1 MFLSAPAL
9 FRLRYL
15 DFGEAYTISGQF
27 VMFFCL
33 VLDCLREERMRIEGR
48 SFGKSVSAGPLPTP
62 QKGDKRWTPKQARF
76 TAALLTSN
84 SVAEAAVKAGYP
96 AKNARQSGHQALKA
110 IRGRVPDLLERLG
123 LSEEHLI
130 DKHLRRH
137 LEKKKTVFV
146 REEKI
151 QKFKEGNRTREIV
164 RHVVKKYVLDDNQ
177 IQFRAMVQGFLL
189 HGSYAPRNP
198 KEAAHFGVKVI
209 VQDVCGTPRPPI
221 DIKPGMAVPELPAQA
236 NERREA
242 CGSRIGERPADKS
255 GHD

>member
-1 MFLSAPAL
+1 
-9 FRLRYL
+9 
-15 DFGEAYTISGQF
+15 
-27 VMFFCL
+27 
-33 VLDCLREERMRIEGR
+33 MRIEGR
-48 SFGKSVSAGPLPTP
+48 SFVESVSAKPLPTP
-62 QKGDKRWTPKQARF
+62 KKGEKRWTPKQARF
-76 TAALLTSN
+76 TEALLTSN

-110 IRGRVPDLLERLG
+110 IRGRVPDLMGRLG

-137 LEKKKTVFV
+137 LEKKKTVFI

-151 QKFKEGNRTREIV
+151 EKVKEGNRTREIV

-177 IQFRAMVQGFLL
+177 IQFHAMVQGFLL

-198 KEAAHFGVKVI
+198 KEAAQYGVKVI
-209 VQDVCGTPRPPI
+209 FNDLGLMRGANGRPAM
-221 DIKPGMAVPELPAQA
+221 DIKPGMGVPQLPKQA

-242 CGSRIGERPADKS
+242 GGSRAGERPADKS
-255 GHD
+255 GHK